1 MNLLGCGP
9 GTPMAKILVSYRRS
23 DSAAMAGRICDRLTA
38 RYGSDAVFLDIDSIP
53 FAIDF
58 RDHVRDT
65 LRQSDVVIAVV
76 GPRWAGRG
84 EDRVRI
90 QDEDDPVRVE
100 IELTLQ
106 SSIPLLPVL
115 VDGAVMPKAADLPES
130 LKRFA
135 FINAAP
141 VDTGRDFHQ
150 HMDRLIAALD
160 RILGAKAGPTGP
172 VARTPTAPPV
182 PAKGVRDWLLSPAP
196 WAVLGIVAVPF
207 GAAYGA
213 LTPAWPPG
221 VEIVSAILG
230 VVAFMLVAH
239 WLRGA
244 TTGAINRIIV
254 IAAIVLGLSSAAYML
269 VASIYIYQVPT
280 TKERWTK
287 GFTCSPEAQLL
298 YKHKCPHLGVDE
310 LRGAEYEAERLWTVQ
325 SIAMIKVA
333 LLTMWL
339 AACLSLAALV
349 GGLSMHYTRA
359 QTPANRAALEYR

>member
-1 MNLLGCGP
+1 
-9 GTPMAKILVSYRRS
+9 MAKILVSYRRS

-38 RYGSDAVFLDIDSIP
+38 RYGTEAVFLDIDSIP

-76 GPRWAGRG
+76 GPRWVGASEGH
-84 EDRVRI
+84 VRI

-106 SSIPLLPVL
+106 AGIPLLPVL
-115 VDGAVMPKAADLPES
+115 VDGAAMPGAAQLPES

-150 HMDRLIAALD
+150 HMDRLIASLD
-160 RILGAKAGPTGP
+160 RILGAKAAP
-172 VARTPTAPPV
+172 APPPPRPSSAPPL

-196 WAVLGIVAVPF
+196 WAVMGIVAVPF

-221 VEIVSAILG
+221 VEIVSAILA
-230 VVAFMLVAH
+230 VVTFMLVAH
-239 WLRGA
+239 WIRGA
-244 TTGAINRIIV
+244 TIAAINRIIV
-254 IAAIVLGLSSAAYML
+254 IAAIVLGLSSTAYML
-269 VASIYIYQVPT
+269 VASVYIYQVPT

-298 YKHKCPHLGVDE
+298 FKDKCPHLGVDE

-325 SIAMIKVA
+325 SIALIKVA
-333 LLTMWL
+333 LLTLWL

-349 GGLSMHYTRA
+349 GSLFMHYTRA
-359 QTPANRAALEYR
+359 HRPANRAALEY

>member
-1 MNLLGCGP
+1 MNVLLGVS
-9 GTPMAKILVSYRRS
+9 MAKILVSYRRS

-38 RYGSDAVFLDIDSIP
+38 RYGGDAVFLDIDSIP

-76 GPRWAGRG
+76 GPRWAGASDG
-84 EDRVRI
+84 HVRI
-90 QDEDDPVRVE
+90 EDEDDPVRVE

-106 SSIPLLPVL
+106 SGIPLLPVL
-115 VDGAVMPKAADLPES
+115 VDGAAMPSAAQLPES

-150 HMDRLIAALD
+150 HMDRLIASLD
-160 RILGAKAGPTGP
+160 RILGPKAPPTAP
-172 VARTPTAPPV
+172 ASRTPTSPPAPS
-182 PAKGVRDWLLSPAP
+182 KSIRGWLRSPAP
-196 WAVLGIVAVPF
+196 WAVVGIVAVPF

-230 VVAFMLVAH
+230 VVTFMLTAH

-244 TTGAINRIIV
+244 TVAAINRTIA
-254 IAAIVLGLSSAAYML
+254 IAAIVLGLSSTAYML
-269 VASIYIYQVPT
+269 TASVFIYQVPT

-298 YKHKCPHLGVDE
+298 YKDKCPHLGVDE
-310 LRGAEYEAERLWTVQ
+310 LRGAEYEAERLWSVQ
-325 SIAMIKVA
+325 SIAVIKVA
-333 LLTMWL
+333 LLTVWL

-349 GGLSMHYTRA
+349 GGLFMHYTRA
-359 QTPANRAALEYR
+359 QIPANQTALEYR